1 MKKLVI
7 YFSHTGEN
15 YMKNG
20 IENIE
25 KGNTEVVAENISH
38 LTGADLFKVEPLKEY
53 PYNYHECCNVA
64 KEELENNSRP
74 KIKNKLES
82 ISDYDTIYI
91 GGPVWWSHYPMCMF
105 TCLENLDF
113 TGKTIYPF
121 TTHEGSA
128 LGDVMDDIKKLCSGA
143 NMKAGLAIRGSD
155 ANNSLEKL
163 ESWCK

>member
-1 MKKLVI
+1 
-7 YFSHTGEN
+7 
-15 YMKNG
+15 
-20 IENIE
+20 
-25 KGNTEVVAENISH
+25 
-38 LTGADLFKVEPLKEY
+38 
-53 PYNYHECCNVA
+53 
-64 KEELENNSRP
+64 
-74 KIKNKLES
+74 
-82 ISDYDTIYI
+82 
-91 GGPVWWSHYPMCMF
+91 MCMF

-143 NMKAGLAIRGSD
+143 NIKAGLAIRGSD

>member
-1 MKKLVI
+1 MNKLIESEIPEKKLSQWI
-7 YFSHTGEN
+7 L
-15 YMKNG
+15 NG
-20 IENIE
+20 
-25 KGNTEVVAENISH
+25 
-38 LTGADLFKVEPLKEY
+38 
-53 PYNYHECCNVA
+53 
-64 KEELENNSRP
+64 ELEKIKTYFTTNP
-74 KIKNKLES
+74 TEIKNKLES

-143 NMKAGLAIRGSD
+143 NIKAGLAIRGSD
-155 ANNSLEKL
+155 ANNSLETL